1 MQGKFL
7 TVLFWGQLTLIPK
20 CDKDITQDRKLWCVL
35 EVLTNVTRE
44 TNERKAHS
52 LKMEQ
57 PPPQKKTLS
66 LFSNDLIFE
75 PKKYKYKSKKIKF
88 NKWINEVYGFK
99 VITEIYNVFYS
110 EA

>member
-1 MQGKFL
+1 M
-7 TVLFWGQLTLIPK
+7 IPK
-20 CDKDITQDRKLWCVL
+20 CDKDITQDRKLWHVL
-35 EVLTNVTRE
+35 ETLTNVTRE

-57 PPPQKKTLS
+57 KPPPQNTTNLS

-99 VITEIYNVFYS
+99 VITEI
-110 EA
+110 

>member
-1 MQGKFL
+1 M
-7 TVLFWGQLTLIPK
+7 IPK
-20 CDKDITQDRKLWCVL
+20 CDKDITQDRKLWRVL

-44 TNERKAHS
+44 TNERKARS
-52 LKMEQ
+52 LKMDQ
-57 PPPQKKTLS
+57 KPPPQNTTNLS

-99 VITEIYNVFYS
+99 VITEI
-110 EA
+110 